1 MKARIIKNALKE
13 HLFQGKVIILVGPR
27 QVGKTTLIEELLD
40 ENSSTK
46 NDVLFFN
53 CDNPSERE
61 SLDAKDLD
69 YLEKIIGS
77 KKIIFI
83 DEGQK
88 VASIGQTAKLL
99 VDKFKKE
106 KQIIITGSSS
116 INLLTQTAEA
126 LTGRKA
132 VFNLFPLSVEETF
145 PEKSPLE
152 ISKNLESLLIFGS
165 YPGVI
170 NQKSFDKKREV
181 LEELSSSNLYKDIL
195 EFQQIRN
202 SAVIFNLLRALA
214 FQVGS
219 EVSYNELSNIIGI
232 DKKTVEKYIDL
243 LEKNF
248 IIFRLAPY
256 FKNKR
261 REISQSKKIYFYDL
275 GIRNAIIN
283 NFNPLN
289 SRDDIGA
296 LWENFIIIERLKYQT
311 YHKIYSNNY
320 FWRTYTG
327 VEVDWIEERD
337 GKLFGFEFK
346 FKTPKKIKAPSSWL
360 ENYPNASWEIISND
374 NFLDFIA

>member
-1 MKARIIKNALKE
+1 MKNRIIKKALQKQF
-13 HLFQGKVIILVGPR
+13 FQGKAIILVGAR
-27 QVGKTTLIEELLD
+27 QVGKTTLTQDLISKKD
-40 ENSSTK
+40 T
-46 NDVLFFN
+46 LFFN

-61 SLDAKDLD
+61 SLNEKDLD
-69 YLEKIIGS
+69 YLEKIIDS

-88 VASIGQTAKLL
+88 VKSIGQTVKLL
-99 VDKFKKE
+99 VDRFKKE

-116 INLLTQTAEA
+116 MNLLDQTAEA
-126 LTGRKA
+126 LTGRKI
-132 VFNLFPLSVEETF
+132 VFNLFPLSLEELF
-145 PEKSPLE
+145 PKKNPLE

-165 YPGVI
+165 YPEVI
-170 NQKSFDKKREV
+170 NQKSFDKKRNI

-202 SAVIFNLLRALA
+202 SAVIFNLLKALA

-219 EVSYNELSNIIGI
+219 EVSYNELSNTIGI

-243 LEKNF
+243 LEKNY
-248 IIFRLAPY
+248 ILFRLPPY
-256 FKNKR
+256 YKNKR
-261 REISQSKKIYFYDL
+261 KEISQSKKIYFYDL

-283 NFNPLN
+283 NFNLLDF
-289 SRDDIGA
+289 RDDIGA
-296 LWENFIIIERLKYQT
+296 LWENFIINERLKYQS

-327 VEVDWIEERD
+327 VEVDWIEEHD

-346 FKTPKKIKAPSSWL
+346 FNPKKKIKAPASWL
-360 ENYPNASWEIISND
+360 ETYPESSWKLINKE
-374 NFLDFIA
+374 NFTDFIA